1 MTLAQLTSTPPV
13 SVRPP
18 ANRLLVPPTLS
29 GEVIVPDGEWLCL
42 SGEAYG
48 TSWRVDVVNDGGS
61 DEAWLAR
68 LERRIYDVIEMI
80 DGQMS
85 LWRPDADI
93 VRFNGSKPGTRFML
107 REPMR
112 EVIEHALAMAWL
124 TDGMFDPTLH
134 EAVAR
139 WGFGARAVGHELP
152 DPAGL
157 AALTGSRSDWQALK
171 LDASTVT
178 AQSGLALDL
187 CAIAKGYAVDAVMAA
202 VQETSGAE
210 AALVEI
216 GGELK
221 GWGVRPDGM
230 PWWIQLEAAAARD
243 GALTM
248 AALCG
253 WAVAT
258 SGGYRRSFNHSGQNY
273 CHTIDPRTLAPIVHH
288 HMTATVFDP
297 LCWRADALATALT
310 VMGMEAAMDFARTHA
325 VPCLF
330 TSKENGRTIENI
342 SPELRQW
349 LDAEA

>member
-1 MTLAQLTSTPPV
+1 MQSGAI
-13 SVRPP
+13 
-18 ANRLLVPPTLS
+18 NVPY
-29 GEVIVPDGEWLCL
+29 GEWLCL
-42 SGEAYG
+42 SGEAFG
-48 TSWRVDVVNDGGS
+48 TSWRVDVVSDCGS
-61 DEAWLAR
+61 DGAWLAR
-68 LERRIYDVIEMI
+68 LERCIHDVIETI

-85 LWRPDADI
+85 LWRADADI
-93 VRFNGSKPGTRFML
+93 IRFNESNPGTRFML

-112 EVIEHALAMAWL
+112 QVVQHALAMAWL

-152 DPAGL
+152 DLAGI
-157 AALTGSRSDWQALK
+157 AALTNRPNDWRALE
-171 LDASTVT
+171 L
-178 AQSGLALDL
+178 SGATLTSQRGLTLDL
-187 CAIAKGYAVDAVMAA
+187 CGIAKGYAVDAVMAA
-202 VQETSGAE
+202 VQEIPGAE

-221 GWGVRPDGM
+221 GWGLRPDGM
-230 PWWIQLEAAAARD
+230 PWWVQIEASAARD

-258 SGGYRRSFNHSGQNY
+258 SGGYRRSFSHAGRNY
-273 CHTIDPRTLAPIVHH
+273 CHTIDPRTMVPITHH

-310 VMGMEAAMDFARTHA
+310 VMGMEAALDFAGTHA
-325 VPCLF
+325 VPCLL
-330 TSKENGRTIENI
+330 TDRQDNRAIENI

-349 LDAEA
+349 LDTEG